1 MPRRVCRAPGNLR
14 GPALRRCERRH
25 MMALFSRRNG
35 AAAAPLKGHSDL
47 SPRRRSADPHR
58 RNERSPRVTMS
69 WIERA
74 LCGAILGLILAW
86 IAVAVLS
93 SVDIDSTADLF
104 AAMGGSVSRLLHHI

>member
-1 MPRRVCRAPGNLR
+1 
-14 GPALRRCERRH
+14 
-25 MMALFSRRNG
+25 
-35 AAAAPLKGHSDL
+35 
-47 SPRRRSADPHR
+47 
-58 RNERSPRVTMS
+58 MS